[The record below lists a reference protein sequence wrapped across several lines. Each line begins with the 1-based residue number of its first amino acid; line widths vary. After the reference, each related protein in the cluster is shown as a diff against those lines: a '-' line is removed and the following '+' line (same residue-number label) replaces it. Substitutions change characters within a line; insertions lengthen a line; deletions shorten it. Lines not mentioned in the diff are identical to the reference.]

1 MRASKGVKGDIV
13 NLVVLNRL
21 MTKELLASE
30 AGDPP
35 PEAE

>member
-21 MTKELLASE
+21 MTKELLTHNFFI
-30 AGDPP
+30 
-35 PEAE
+35 